1 MLNPTFWPEALFH
14 WGIHWHPPDVGLT
27 TEQVMVFIHTG
38 IKRWWEWHN
47 GFFLCPSYNIC
58 VCLASALLGM
68 PRVCPP
74 YSCSPP
80 LLPTHSL
87 LLSTPLS
94 FSRERYLLPVD
105 SYNTLYFLGLDWNYL
120 QVNLVLSEEKQKV
133 VSLGGWL
140 ASSYPRELCH
150 PQSTF

>member
-27 TEQVMVFIHTG
+27 AEQVMVFIHTG
-38 IKRWWEWHN
+38 TKHWRKWHN
-47 GFFLCPSYNIC
+47 GFFLCPSYNMR
-58 VCLASALLGM
+58 VCLASVLGM
-68 PRVCPP
+68 PRVWPP
-74 YSCSPP
+74 YSCSPL
-80 LLPTHSL
+80 LLPTHFL
-87 LLSTPLS
+87 ILSTPLS
-94 FSRERYLLPVD
+94 LAEKGIFFLWILT
-105 SYNTLYFLGLDWNYL
+105 TLCFLGLDWNYL

-140 ASSYPRELCH
+140 ASSYPCELCH